1 MKLKVLFY
9 YYNIVNFT
17 HTLNVLFITKLAFLC
32 QFFNFEKCGR
42 PGGGVWPRGRPGGG
56 FGLTDVCGQGG
67 GRGLEWPKFCGRP
80 LWTAPYNSICE
91 ATTGTDGVPPAPYVK
106 DRRIVDQIFS
116 PTSDT
121 EFIFGYPFFPVRG
134 LIHTLLRM

>member
-42 PGGGVWPRGRPGGG
+42 PGGGVWPRGR
-56 FGLTDVCGQGG
+56 LRT
-67 GRGLEWPKFCGRP
+67 RGEGSRMAKILRTSFMDGP
-80 LWTAPYNSICE
+80 L
-91 ATTGTDGVPPAPYVK
+91 
-106 DRRIVDQIFS
+106 
-116 PTSDT
+116 
-121 EFIFGYPFFPVRG
+121 
-134 LIHTLLRM
+134 